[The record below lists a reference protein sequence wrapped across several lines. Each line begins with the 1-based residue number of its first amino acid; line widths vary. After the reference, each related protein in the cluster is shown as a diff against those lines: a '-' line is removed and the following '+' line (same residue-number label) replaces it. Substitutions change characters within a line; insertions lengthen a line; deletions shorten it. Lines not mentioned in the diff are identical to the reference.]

1 MSNSITSGRFILACR
16 IEGLGKAS
24 NDNTDGRY
32 RWVTSRSALDA
43 PDTVDPQNLYK
54 DALQFWPSELGF
66 TADFRGGDSNVGT
79 QTFKF
84 LGNSTLWEQVMR
96 YQHGVVGQVGA
107 EIEATDSYV
116 DLDTSGLTGTTI
128 FLEREAILL
137 GTESGVLLS
146 RYQADGAGDGAR
158 GVLGT
163 TAKAHGAAAADDKE
177 CFSTCNELSG
187 RTIELLR
194 INQDA
199 SSAYDETVIWSGVLR
214 TIRAPSPDQIVIT
227 ADSAMSLLR
236 GAKLMRQQWRGSVAR
251 VVFLGED
258 ISMYHIDP
266 TGMRQGTPTVP
277 VPDAGYDGNRKIV
290 ISDGSVCGIAPY
302 ETVDTNPQSA
312 RIQITRPAAQM
323 LPFGDSPVF
332 GPFEQWPT
340 VGTEVYEVLSSSDES
355 VANAEVE
362 AKNTLPLASNPGV
375 LLLQVL
381 LTTEKGGNH
390 ATYDTGIANLAGGI
404 PASLVNVE
412 QIERWTTR
420 RFGSTDKHKYH
431 LGQPSFHLG
440 VEGEP
445 EDLDEV
451 VKRILAPY
459 QAVLIQGEGGKLE
472 VASFADS
479 IPFRA
484 SNTITEAQ
492 ILSPDVVITQDRR
505 IQDAIDNIDID
516 YNSWPGKGPDL
527 LHVQDAYNHLRKL
540 PGWASELT
548 IDMGGITSQQ
558 HARSLAE
565 GMVILY
571 HNPIPIITLE
581 TTRLANYWPGDVVS
595 VTHPFIFGAAAVRS
609 VTNAAMLVIGRTEVL
624 DFNGHSIR
632 YELAFVG
639 ALYTKTARIA
649 PAARVSS
656 YAGASSTIN
665 VVTNVFTSSTEG
677 EGIFRRD
684 VPDDTSLTDLWEV
697 GDYIQICDE
706 YGTVRAGNEAVE
718 ITAVADDQIT
728 VNAATIGGSTP
739 VADDIIRISA
749 YGNASTDQ
757 KSRFCFIANA
767 TNRLGV
773 DDDGYDYTA
782 GEADET

>member
-107 EIEATDSYV
+107 EIEATDAYV

-199 SSAYDETVIWSGVLR
+199 SSAYDETVVWSGVLR

-236 GAKLMRQQWRGSVAR
+236 GAKLMRQQWHGTVTRVAHWG
-251 VVFLGED
+251 LN
-258 ISMYHIDP
+258 MYHVDP

-277 VPDAGYDGNRKIV
+277 FPSAGYDGNRKFV

-302 ETVDTNPQSA
+302 ETVETNPESA
-312 RIQITRPAAQM
+312 RIHINRPAAQI

-340 VGTEVYEVLSSSDES
+340 VGTEFYEVLSSSS
-355 VANAEVE
+355 ASISNAEVE
-362 AKNTLPLASNPGV
+362 AKNTLPLASNPGI
-375 LLLQVL
+375 LLLQIL

-390 ATYDTGIANLAGGI
+390 ATYDTGIANMAGGI

-412 QIERWTTR
+412 QIERWTHNN
-420 RFGSTDKHKYH
+420 FGTDKHTFFG
-431 LGQPSFHLG
+431 LTSFHLG
-440 VEGEP
+440 ADGEP
-445 EDLDEV
+445 EELDDV
-451 VKRILAPY
+451 VKRILSPF
-459 QAVLIQGEGGKLE
+459 QAVLIQGENGKLE

-484 SNTITEAQ
+484 SNTISEAQ

-505 IQDAIDNIDID
+505 IQDAIDNIDVD
-516 YNSWPGKGPDL
+516 YNSWPGKESDL

-548 IDMGGITSQQ
+548 IDMGGISNTQY
-558 HARSLAE
+558 ARSLAE
-565 GMVILY
+565 QLVILY
-571 HNPIPIITLE
+571 HNPIPILTLE

-639 ALYTKTARIA
+639 ALYTRTGRIA
-649 PAARVSS
+649 PAARVVNYTEALSLIL
-656 YAGASSTIN
+656 TTQN
-665 VVTNVFTSSTEG
+665 VYTSSTEG
-677 EGIFRRD
+677 QGLFRQD
-684 VPDDTSLTDLWEV
+684 VPEDTDLTDLWEV

-706 YGTVRAGNEAVE
+706 YGTVRAGNDAVL
-718 ITAVADDQIT
+718 ITAVGDQTLTIDDT
-728 VNAATIGGSTP
+728 TLGTNP
-739 VADDIIRISA
+739 VANDIIRVSA
-749 YGNASTDQ
+749 YGSATEDQ
-757 KSRFCFIANA
+757 QDRFCFIANA